1 MTARSGGA
9 RRLPMTDNTPDQ
21 ATFDDHLPRVVRLT
35 LRALCSADNLERV
48 EQLIE
53 QLTLD
58 ANGFSILHARDAR
71 PSEAASAYVLN
82 ALLAAVAEY
91 HEFRSLAAELA
102 AAARESMSL

>member
-1 MTARSGGA
+1 
-9 RRLPMTDNTPDQ
+9 MTDNTPDQ
-21 ATFDDHLPRVVRLT
+21 TTFHDHLPHVVRLA

-58 ANGFSILHARDAR
+58 ANGFSFLNARYAR

-82 ALLAAVAEY
+82 ALLAAVADY
-91 HEFRSLAAELA
+91 HEFVSLDADIAQP
-102 AAARESMSL
+102 RERMNR